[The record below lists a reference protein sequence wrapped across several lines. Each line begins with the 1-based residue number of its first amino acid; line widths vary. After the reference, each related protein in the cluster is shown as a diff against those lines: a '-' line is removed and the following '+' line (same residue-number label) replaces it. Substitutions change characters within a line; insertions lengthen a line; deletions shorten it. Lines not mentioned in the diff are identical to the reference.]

1 VFWAEQAD
9 SLFYFSEKV
18 LYKTNHYFGGK
29 MESTFSYD
37 AIPYPSKF
45 FLQTHPDRLATIAT
59 FSGMTPPT
67 VERCRVLE
75 LGCGNGSNLIFLAFN
90 LPSAEFVGVDLAEN
104 HIAYAK
110 NSAHELNL
118 SNTTFHQL
126 DIIKMTV
133 HDFGKFDYIIAHG
146 LYSWIPEAVREKVLS
161 LYREMLAPNGVGYIS
176 YNAYPGSH
184 IRDLGRGIMHF
195 HAQKFSKPM
204 DKIRNAIAFLSF
216 VTENTTETKMYQP
229 MLQSEVERHF
239 RHEAADIFHDDLAE
253 SYQAFYFYEFA
264 AELANNGLQFLSEAE
279 IHARS
284 TQTFAPD
291 VREFLDSL
299 DDVIERE
306 QYLDFLR
313 GRVFRQT
320 LFCHRE
326 VTLNHGL
333 EPSILDK
340 FQLTSDVRPKS
351 ENPEFTTS
359 KVEKFIGNKGLGIE
373 INHPLTKT
381 ALLYLGQIWG
391 QSIGFSELLQKA
403 KQMLQIQD
411 FADKDWETQF
421 KTAHAIFFQICFNTD
436 LIDLS
441 LYQPSAF
448 TELSEKPKVNA
459 LARWQ
464 LTDANSVAT
473 LLNKDI
479 KIDDEVSRHL
489 LKLLDGTRN
498 RNDLLAQM
506 SEFIKTNDEVEDKQ
520 ELLDNLPN
528 WLEDSLSQL
537 ARMGMFIS

>member
-1 VFWAEQAD
+1 
-9 SLFYFSEKV
+9 
-18 LYKTNHYFGGK
+18 
-29 MESTFSYD
+29 MEATFSYD
-37 AIPYPSKF
+37 AISYPSKF

-59 FSGMTPPT
+59 FSGMTPPS

-90 LPSAEFVGVDLAEN
+90 LPNAEFVGVDLAEN

-110 NSAHELNL
+110 DAAQKLNL
-118 SNTTFHQL
+118 SNTEFHQL
-126 DIIKMTV
+126 DIMKMTV
-133 HDFGKFDYIIAHG
+133 EDFGKFDYIIAHG
-146 LYSWIPEAVREKVLS
+146 LYSWIPAAVREKVLS

-176 YNAYPGSH
+176 YNAYPGAH

-195 HAQKFSKPM
+195 HAQKFSEPM
-204 DKIRNAIAFLSF
+204 EKIQNAIAFLSF
-216 VTENTTETKMYQP
+216 VTENTSEPKMYQP

-239 RHEAADIFHDDLAE
+239 RHEPADIFHDDLSE
-253 SYQAFYFYEFA
+253 SYQAFYFHEFA
-264 AELANNGLQFLSEAE
+264 AKLKENGLQFLSEAE

-284 TQTFAPD
+284 NQTFAPE
-291 VREFLDSL
+291 VREFLDAL

-326 VTLNHGL
+326 VTLNYKL

-340 FQLTSDVRPKS
+340 FQLTSAIHPKS
-351 ENPEFTTS
+351 ENPELTTS

-381 ALLYLGQIWG
+381 ALFYLGQIWG
-391 QSIGFSELLQKA
+391 KSIGFSELLQQA
-403 KQMLQIQD
+403 KEMLEAQD
-411 FADKDWETQF
+411 FAEEDWETQF

-441 LYQPSAF
+441 LYQPTAF
-448 TELSEKPKVNA
+448 TELSETPKVNA

-464 LTDANSVAT
+464 MSDAKNVAT

-489 LKLLDGTRN
+489 LELLDGTRN
-498 RNDLLAQM
+498 RQDLLSQM
-506 SEFIKTNDEVEDKQ
+506 SSFIKTNDEVENKQ

-537 ARMGMFIS
+537 ARMGIFAS

>member
-1 VFWAEQAD
+1 
-9 SLFYFSEKV
+9 
-18 LYKTNHYFGGK
+18 
-29 MESTFSYD
+29 MEATFSYD

-59 FSGMTPPT
+59 FSGMIPPT

-90 LPSAEFVGVDLAEN
+90 LPDAELVGVDLAEN
-104 HIAYAK
+104 HIEYAK
-110 NSAHELNL
+110 DAAQKLNL
-118 SNTTFHQL
+118 TNATFHQL
-126 DIIKMTV
+126 DIMEMTV
-133 HDFGKFDYIIAHG
+133 EEFGKFDYIIAHG
-146 LYSWIPEAVREKVLS
+146 LYSWIPSFVREKVLS

-176 YNAYPGSH
+176 YNAYPGAH

-195 HAQKFSKPM
+195 HAQKFAEPM
-204 DKIRNAIAFLSF
+204 EKIQNAISFLSF
-216 VTENTTETKMYQP
+216 VTENTSETKMYQP
-229 MLQSEVERHF
+229 MLKSEMERHF
-239 RHEAADIFHDDLAE
+239 RHEAEDIFHDDLAE
-253 SYQAFYFYEFA
+253 SYQAFYFHEFA
-264 AELANNGLQFLSEAE
+264 AKLKENGLQFLSEAE

-284 TQTFAPD
+284 TQTFAPE
-291 VREFLDSL
+291 VREFLDSI

-326 VTLNHGL
+326 VALNKQL
-333 EPSILDK
+333 EPTILDK
-340 FQLTSDVRPKS
+340 FQLTSSIRPKS
-351 ENPEFTTS
+351 ESPEFTTA
-359 KVEKFIGNKGLGIE
+359 KAEKFVGNKGLGIE
-373 INHPLTKT
+373 INHPLTKI
-381 ALLYLGQIWG
+381 ALFYLGQIWG
-391 QSIGFSELLQKA
+391 KSIAFPELLQKA
-403 KQMLQIQD
+403 KEMLEAQD

-441 LYQPSAF
+441 VYQPPAF
-448 TELSEKPKVNA
+448 TELSETPKVNA

-464 LTDANSVAT
+464 MADAKNVAT

-489 LKLLDGTRN
+489 LELLDGTRN
-498 RNDLLAQM
+498 RSDLLAQM
-506 SEFIKTNDEVEDKQ
+506 GEFIKINDEVENRQ

-537 ARMGMFIS
+537 AKMGMFVS

>member
-1 VFWAEQAD
+1 
-9 SLFYFSEKV
+9 
-18 LYKTNHYFGGK
+18 
-29 MESTFSYD
+29 MESAFSYN

-45 FLQTHPDRLATIAT
+45 FLQTHPDRMATIAT
-59 FSGMTPPT
+59 FSGMTPPM

-90 LPSAEFVGVDLAEN
+90 LPNAEFVGVDLAEN

-110 NSAHELNL
+110 DAAHELNL
-118 SNTTFHQL
+118 SNVKFHQL
-126 DIIKMTV
+126 DIMKMTV
-133 HDFGKFDYIIAHG
+133 ADFGKFDYIIAHG
-146 LYSWIPEAVREKVLS
+146 LYSWIPPVVREKVLS
-161 LYREMLAPNGVGYIS
+161 LYREMLAPNGVGYVS

-184 IRDLGRGIMHF
+184 IRDLGRGIMQF
-195 HAQKFSKPM
+195 HAQKFSDPVE
-204 DKIRNAIAFLSF
+204 KIQNAIAFLSF
-216 VTENTTETKMYQP
+216 VTENTSETKMYQP

-253 SYQAFYFYEFA
+253 SYQAFYFHEFA
-264 AELANNGLQFLSEAE
+264 AQLENNGLKFLSEAE

-284 TQTFAPD
+284 TQTFSPE
-291 VREFLDSL
+291 VREFLDTL

-326 VTLNHGL
+326 VALNLKL

-340 FQLTSDVRPKS
+340 FQMASDVRPKS
-351 ENPEFTTS
+351 DNPEFTTEQ
-359 KVEKFIGNKGLGIE
+359 VEKFVGNKGLGIE

-381 ALLYLGQIWG
+381 ALAHLGQIWG
-391 QSIGFSELLQKA
+391 RSIGFSELLQKA
-403 KQMLQIQD
+403 KEMLEAQD
-411 FADKDWETQF
+411 FADKDWEAQF
-421 KTAHAIFFQICFNTD
+421 KTARAIFFQICFNTD

-448 TELSEKPKVNA
+448 IEPSETPKINA
-459 LARWQ
+459 LARRQ
-464 LTDANSVAT
+464 LRDANNVAT

-479 KIDDEVSRHL
+479 KIEDEVSRHL
-489 LKLLDGTRN
+489 LELLDGTRN
-498 RNDLLAQM
+498 RRDLLTQM
-506 SEFIKTNDEVEDKQ
+506 SEFIKTGDVVEDKP

-537 ARMGMFIS
+537 ARMGMFVS

>member
-1 VFWAEQAD
+1 
-9 SLFYFSEKV
+9 
-18 LYKTNHYFGGK
+18 

-37 AIPYPSKF
+37 KIPYPSKF

-75 LGCGNGSNLIFLAFN
+75 LGCGNGSNLLFLAFN
-90 LPSAEFVGVDLAEN
+90 LPNAELVGIDLAAN

-110 NSAHELNL
+110 NAAHELNL

-126 DIIKMTV
+126 DIMKMTAD
-133 HDFGKFDYIIAHG
+133 DFGKFDYIIAHG
-146 LYSWIPEAVREKVLS
+146 LYSWVPFVVREKILS
-161 LYREMLAPNGVGYIS
+161 LCREMLVPNGVGYVS

-184 IRDLGRGIMHF
+184 IRDMGHGIMRF
-195 HAQKFSKPM
+195 HAQKFTEPM
-204 DKIRNAIAFLSF
+204 EKTRNAIAFLNF
-216 VTENTTETKMYQP
+216 LNENTSDTKIYQP

-253 SYQAFYFYEFA
+253 SYQAFYFHEFA
-264 AELANNGLQFLSEAE
+264 AHLEKNDLKFLSEAE

-284 TQTFAPD
+284 TQTFAPE
-291 VREFLDSL
+291 VREFLDAI

-326 VTLNHGL
+326 VTLNYGL

-340 FQLTSDVRPKS
+340 FQLTSAIHPKS

-359 KVEKFIGNKGLGIE
+359 KVEKFVGNKGLGIE

-381 ALLYLGQIWG
+381 ALFYLGQIWG
-391 QSIGFSELLQKA
+391 QSIGFPELLQTA
-403 KQMLQIQD
+403 KQMLEAQD
-411 FADKDWETQF
+411 FADKDWEAQL
-421 KTAHAIFFQICFNTD
+421 KTARAILFQICFNTD

-441 LYQPSAF
+441 LYQPKAF
-448 TELSEKPKVNA
+448 TESSEKPRINA

-464 LTDANSVAT
+464 LADANNVAT

-479 KIDDEVSRHL
+479 KIEDEVSRHL
-489 LKLLDGTRN
+489 LELLDGTRN
-498 RNDLLAQM
+498 RHDLLTQM
-506 SEFIKTNDEVEDKQ
+506 SEFIKTSDAVQDKQ

-537 ARMGMFIS
+537 ARMGMFVS